1 MEGSSRALS
10 PQARRVLEQY
20 KDTPPPPTVKK
31 KETKRVWFLSAAKR
45 PGQRGT
51 DITRIHPA
59 PQPLPDSTSSR
70 QQPQQQPELQHDDLP
85 SFAPAISPL
94 LTQRTA
100 AAQGW
105 PLQPMPAGSEPTT
118 RDRANTSSPP
128 VDYVHAP
135 TSRIM
140 SMFEPALENRYRDY
154 WYQSY
159 SLNARRGILASLLLS
174 FVVSVLSDA
183 YNTVWSAA
191 ASGGVSEFIRFF
203 AMRLCGLAIIGLCL
217 VLFRRVQPEQWG
229 YSVWPRWT
237 APIHVVS
244 LLFVIVYWAQA
255 SFVAVHQVEPGDVS
269 LNLGYSLL
277 LILIP
282 SQCATLF
289 HIHHVLLA
297 GISVSLLITSIVL
310 TVVYTTPD
318 VVLLVVYAVAV
329 VVSHTVYIV
338 HAHRENARTRQ
349 EFLSF
354 CQLQQEEEVNQRL
367 LLKMLPLSI
376 IHKLRGGAE
385 YVYEKYE
392 RVSVLFSHIDD
403 FDLHTASMQ
412 PIQLVR
418 TLNKLFSLFDALTDE
433 HRVYKVETIGDVFL
447 VSSGCPAEH
456 ARDDHASALCVL
468 AVDMMAVVKAF
479 KVRHDETR
487 RTSIRLMNTVPQLFS
502 RPSVSGSLDDD
513 RTGLSLPSNYSSSS
527 SSSATAAS
535 SSRLSHSSLDLRIGI
550 NTGPVIAGVV
560 GVKYPRYR
568 LMGDTINTASRMST
582 TCERG
587 EIQLSAATYGELNA
601 ADFVC
606 QQRSR
611 VEVKGKGLMQTYIL
625 KEHKLSHRT
634 SATKVVQAKLGQAT
648 NEQPLHFMSKEHA
661 RTASTLGNT
670 LTVAT
675 AVLGRGQSSQSL
687 SQRPVLLS
695 GEGSARIMTDRQ
707 RKAQQAIDAVT
718 HSTQETLSDS
728 PLLRPAIKKASS
740 FFGPPLNAAAEV
752 SSLLSDDGGLR
763 VMSAYSGQ
771 DELADMIRAKSAQVV
786 HLVPAAHRMSVST
799 AASSEVDNERMLQ
812 SAPVSAVHSREPS
825 QGTLERHMATHVYPA
840 SAPLTPHESMEPDIA
855 AMLLQPPKPERALT
869 ESLATTASIAT
880 TITNTHSSLSLPNS
894 ALPSAHLSST
904 LSSTHSSMNELS
916 AVLHSSTADP
926 PSITPV
932 PSSTSLPVIAAIISS
947 SATALSAPTFPAPP
961 LASLASAGT
970 LRPKTSISSSLESPA
985 SSQLRDP
992 PFHTLSADTRR
1003 SPFLSSRTAFQLSSG
1018 EAAPTA
1024 AVDRP
1029 HRLGSHGSYDSLSS
1043 ASSAASVDEARDSA
1057 RGSVLAPS
1065 DAMAPPAAL
1074 RASSVSQFPGTPS
1087 SIERS
1092 RTATLSTP
1100 EMSPRDGPPLS
1111 QPSRLPALVIPHSL
1125 AQPRPRHGSRESEL
1139 ASTPSSASSID
1150 SPVSAMPLTGFHGG
1164 GASGG
1169 GPVSADV
1176 NQSVHPSHLT
1186 NSGIDFSPNTHYR
1199 FLLPSPSQLPRDVRE
1214 SRAPVSPLAAA
1225 NNNSARPS
1233 SRAVQPHTPTNATD
1247 SQPATIATP
1256 APHGSP
1262 SLLAT
1267 VLRARG
1273 DSKTPLIAHTAAS
1286 NTATV
1291 SPLPALTPGLPIGR
1305 RRQRDVVITAHSQRV
1320 RTTKMFTYGD
1330 ADALLHPPRP
1340 WLAKLSLTFITDA
1353 RLENEFGKEREGEE
1367 VRDAFFW
1374 TITTLCGLVCCTVYE
1389 EIALTRSE
1397 GVDVAVWLLRLLAA
1411 VCQLVLLWVLR
1422 DERRR
1427 AWRQR
1432 ALFVAATVWCCT
1444 FIVNSFLQSVFL
1456 HVYGLS
1462 ILLFSFSI
1470 ITLFCS
1476 LHISWAF
1483 LSVLTALLCWLL
1495 TGLALDRCVSPII
1508 LFHLSACC
1516 LYLGSSYSTEYRDR
1530 SSFLRF
1536 RRHANEKQTTQNF
1549 LANLL
1554 PPSVIRSLTLTH
1566 SAFIAHER
1574 LMADV
1579 LFCDVVQF
1587 TALAA
1592 RSSPEDVVAI
1602 LNVLFSSFD
1611 AMTDKY
1617 HVYKVETIGD
1627 AYLACSGVV
1636 EERDD
1641 HTKLLVECG
1650 LAMRRVT
1657 RLFRTPDHQPIVVRI
1672 GIHSGF
1678 VIAGVVGRKMPR
1690 YHLFGETVS
1699 IAEEMEQRAPAG
1711 QVIISEATLR
1721 GMTVEQWKLFDFAP
1735 LEPIRIAAPSDAKPN
1750 SNQHTANTANSSTN
1764 GAVVNT
1770 APTSPASLST
1780 TLLPTTA
1787 TSTTDSSTPVRLIKR
1802 YMVRSARSAQLQR
1815 EREGK
1820 ATASTQ
1826 QVKRH
1831 RMMHARSNTMTQ
1843 FDRVLLTSG
1852 GGGAGGAAAVLPI
1865 QRANTLKKLSARGSS
1880 LMDSELSS
1888 VKSSERGNVIPGTAT
1903 GSARSSTREEPSEG
1917 SEAEEKKE

>member
-1 MEGSSRALS
+1 MEGGRALS

-31 KETKRVWFLSAAKR
+31 KESKRVWFLSKAKR

-51 DITRIHPA
+51 DVSRIHPA
-59 PQPLPDSTSSR
+59 PQPLLNSTNSS
-70 QQPQQQPELQHDDLP
+70 QQSDQQQQHDDLP

-94 LTQRTA
+94 LTQRSA

-105 PLQPMPAGSEPTT
+105 PSEERSHSSGEQT
-118 RDRANTSSPP
+118 RDRSNTSAPP

-135 TSRIM
+135 TSRLM
-140 SMFEPALENRYRDY
+140 GMFEQPLESRYREY
-154 WYQSY
+154 WQQSY
-159 SLNARRGILASLLLS
+159 TTNARRGITAALVLS
-174 FVVSVLSDA
+174 FVFGVLGDA
-183 YNTVWSAA
+183 NNLMWQ
-191 ASGGVSEFIRFF
+191 ASTEFIHLLV
-203 AMRLCGLAIIGLCL
+203 MRLCGLAVVSFGL
-217 VLFRRVQPEQWG
+217 VLFRNLQPGQWG
-229 YSVWPRWT
+229 YSVWPRWST
-237 APIHVVS
+237 PVHLVAV
-244 LLFVIVYWAQA
+244 L
-255 SFVAVHQVEPGDVS
+255 FVAVFFSLSSVAAVHHVLPDDVS
-269 LNLGYSLL
+269 LNLSYSLL
-277 LILIP
+277 LILLP
-282 SQCATLF
+282 SQCATLL
-289 HIHHVLLA
+289 HVNHALLA
-297 GISVSLLITSIVL
+297 VICLALLVTSIVL
-310 TVVYTTPD
+310 TCLYTSFD
-318 VVLLVVYAVAV
+318 LVLLVVYAIAV
-329 VVSHTVYIV
+329 SCSHAIYII
-338 HAHRENARTRQ
+338 HAHRENTRTRQ

-354 CQLQQEEEVNQRL
+354 CHLQQEEEVNQRL

-447 VSSGCPAEH
+447 VSSGCPAEY

-487 RTSIRLMNTVPQLFS
+487 RTSIRLMNAVPSLFS
-502 RPSVSGSLDDD
+502 LPSVSASLDDD
-513 RTGLSLPSNYSSSS
+513 RPARSMQTYSSSS
-527 SSSATAAS
+527 SNSSTTAAA

-587 EIQLSAATYGELNA
+587 EIQLSSATYGDLNA

-625 KEHKLSHRT
+625 QEHKLCHRT
-634 SATKVVQAKLGQAT
+634 SATKVVQAKLGVA
-648 NEQPLHFMSKEHA
+648 NEQPQQHL
-661 RTASTLGNT
+661 TATTQHLRAPSTG
-670 LTVAT
+670 AAAGAMG
-675 AVLGRGQSSQSL
+675 AVGGRGQPSQSV
-687 SQRPVLLS
+687 SNMRPAVMS
-695 GEGSARIMTDRQ
+695 SETPTRVKNERQ
-707 RKAQQAIDAVT
+707 RKAQLAIDAAN
-718 HSTQETLSDS
+718 HSTQQESLHDS
-728 PLLRPAIKKASS
+728 PLLRPAIAIKKVSS
-740 FFGPPLNAAAEV
+740 FFAPPLTASADV
-752 SSLLSDDGGLR
+752 SPLLSDDGGLR

-771 DELADMIRAKSAQVV
+771 DELADTIRAKSAQVV

-812 SAPVSAVHSREPS
+812 SAPVSAGHSRETS
-825 QGTLERHMATHVYPA
+825 QLAGERQMATHIYPA
-840 SAPLTPHESMEPDIA
+840 SAPLTPHESASQEAVMA
-855 AMLLQPPKPERALT
+855 LLQPPKPERALT
-869 ESLATTASIAT
+869 EGLGATASIAT
-880 TITNTHSSLSLPNS
+880 TNTDTRSSMSLPMPSNS
-894 ALPSAHLSST
+894 SLPSAHF
-904 LSSTHSSMNELS
+904 SSTHSSMNELS
-916 AVLHSSTADP
+916 SLVSSTLIDSSVLLPA
-926 PSITPV
+926 SSAASRAITA
-932 PSSTSLPVIAAIISS
+932 VINSS
-947 SATALSAPTFPAPP
+947 SSALSAPTFPAPP
-961 LASLASAGT
+961 LASLTGGT
-970 LRPKTSISSSLESPA
+970 LHPKTSISSAVESTA
-985 SSQLRDP
+985 SSQSRDSIV
-992 PFHTLSADTRR
+992 HQSLLDSKR
-1003 SPFLSSRTAFQLSSG
+1003 SPFLTSRTASSFLPPT
-1018 EAAPTA
+1018 EAAA
-1024 AVDRP
+1024 AATVNRS
-1029 HRLGSHGSYDSLSS
+1029 HVLGAHASFESLSS
-1043 ASSAASVDEARDSA
+1043 ASLGEEARESA
-1057 RGSVLAPS
+1057 RGSVMAALAATDTALP
-1065 DAMAPPAAL
+1065 PPAV
-1074 RASSVSQFPGTPS
+1074 RANGSVSVFPGTPS
-1087 SIERS
+1087 SLERS
-1092 RTATLSTP
+1092 HTATNISP
-1100 EMSPRDGPPLS
+1100 DMSPRDGPLLS
-1111 QPSRLPALVIPHSL
+1111 QPAGLPALIIPHSL
-1125 AQPRPRHGSRESEL
+1125 AANARARAGSRESEL
-1139 ASTPSSASSID
+1139 ASTPSSMSSVE
-1150 SPVSAMPLTGFHGG
+1150 SPTSVLPGGTFRGAVGG
-1164 GASGG
+1164 GGQ
-1169 GPVSADV
+1169 VQSADV

-1199 FLLPSPSQLPRDVRE
+1199 FLLPSPSQLPRDARE
-1214 SRAPVSPLAAA
+1214 SRAPLSPRAAS
-1225 NNNSARPS
+1225 NNHNSAGLS
-1233 SRAVQPHTPTNATD
+1233 SRARQPQATD
-1247 SQPATIATP
+1247 AVAQPAATKQLTS
-1256 APHGSP
+1256 SP

-1267 VLRARG
+1267 VLRVRG
-1273 DSKTPLIAHTAAS
+1273 DSKAPIIPPAAS
-1286 NTATV
+1286 HTATV
-1291 SPLPALTPGLPIGR
+1291 SPLPDLTATLAATNR
-1305 RRQRDVVITAHSQRV
+1305 RRPRDVVITAHSQRV

-1330 ADALLHPPRP
+1330 AGALLHPPRP
-1340 WLAKLSLTFITDA
+1340 WLAKLSLTFITDE
-1353 RLENEFGKEREGEE
+1353 RLEEEFQKERAAEE
-1367 VRDAFFW
+1367 LRSARFW
-1374 TITTLCGLVCCTVYE
+1374 TLATLCGLVCSSCYE
-1389 EIALTRSE
+1389 EAVFTRTVHVE
-1397 GVDVAVWLLRLLAA
+1397 VVVWLLRLLSAA
-1411 VCQLVLLWVLR
+1411 CQLANLWVLR
-1422 DERRR
+1422 DERWR

-1432 ALFVAATVWCCT
+1432 VSFVSATVWCCT
-1444 FIVNSFLQSVFL
+1444 FIINNFLQNAFL
-1456 HVYGLS
+1456 TVYGLS
-1462 ILLFSFSI
+1462 ILLFSYSI
-1470 ITLFCS
+1470 ITMFLS
-1476 LHISWAF
+1476 LHLSWAA
-1483 LSVLTALLCWLL
+1483 LCVLVSLLCWLV
-1495 TGLALDRCVSPII
+1495 TDIALNRRVSPAL
-1508 LFHLSACC
+1508 LFHLSASC

-1636 EERDD
+1636 EEHAD

-1735 LEPIRIAAPSDAKPN
+1735 LEPIRIAAPSDTRPPN
-1750 SNQHTANTANSSTN
+1750 GSANHVDSATP
-1764 GAVVNT
+1764 AVH
-1770 APTSPASLST
+1770 
-1780 TLLPTTA
+1780 
-1787 TSTTDSSTPVRLIKR
+1787 TTDGTAHVRLIKR

-1820 ATASTQ
+1820 ATATSTA
-1826 QVKRH
+1826 KRH
-1831 RMMHARSNTMTQ
+1831 RMMHARSNTMTS
-1843 FDRVLLTSG
+1843 FDRVLLHSTVG
-1852 GGGAGGAAAVLPI
+1852 GGSGAAAAGSGGVAPL
-1865 QRANTLKKLSARGSS
+1865 QRATTLKKLNARGSS
-1880 LMDSELSS
+1880 LIDSELSS
-1888 VKSSERGNVIPGTAT
+1888 VKSSERGKVIAGGVSAT
-1903 GSARSSTREEPSEG
+1903 TSARSSARLEPSEG
-1917 SEAEEKKE
+1917 HESDVEEKKG